1 MKFRQK
7 GKNWQVLGRISV
19 RLARSRDFE
28 IRDLRFSGFRF
39 KPYLCLS
46 VFICGLRV
54 FAGSSQIG
62 LPQVPQKRP
71 PGTLTVPHWQ
81 Q

>member
-1 MKFRQK
+1 MNTDKLRTDR
-7 GKNWQVLGRISV
+7 GKNRETLSLISV
-19 RLARSRDFE
+19 HLFRCFG
-28 IRDLRFSGFRF
+28 ISGFKVF
-39 KPYLCLS
+39 ALKPYLCLS
-46 VFICGLRV
+46 VFICGLKV
-54 FAGSSQIG
+54 FRGASQIA